1 MYDER
6 TLSRLESTAAN
17 EPESI
22 DVRALCT
29 VLGSDDAATRNR
41 AHEIRDCL
49 LENTTDPSPA
59 IDALLDCLDDHDDDC
74 RLAAVETLT
83 RFGRVWP
90 RTVASAVATELE
102 SPDVRRR
109 AAAADV
115 LGRTR
120 DGAALPYVPGLVTAL
135 EDPDDRVGALAVKA
149 LSGLADWFPAAVT
162 SAVPRVQRFLDEKW
176 LPTDDGGLRL
186 IYTRDDHE
194 PDDGGGEPDNVRLT
208 NHVPRPYER
217 TRSLLETLSLTH
229 PAALEPVLPRLRE
242 LVRSPPEGARVGL
255 SSLILTLTRVARADP
270 ATIDGVRPALE
281 RYAASDRRHVRVAA
295 RNLLTELGV
304 VIDHPEP
311 VSLPS
316 QMAVY
321 DRPKQD
327 GDDDF
332 LSGIDQRAILG
343 ELDFDTVVA
352 LLHCEEDDVRDTA
365 AWGLECGVDGYID
378 RIHDRASTFLSLLS
392 EPDDC
397 TRTHLLRI
405 LGFVVRAYPEEWT
418 PALLV
423 LTDHDDPRVRS
434 AATTLLAS
442 AAGVYPALV
451 RPHVE
456 TVAAQLSDPATGREG
471 ALSVLRSLAE
481 PMPDATTPHVSAAVD
496 ALADREP
503 RITALRFLESL
514 ARVRPAAVA
523 THADSLE
530 SLVAVLAGPSAIDD
544 RARVD
549 RTGHAEIE
557 DVDRALEVAFRV
569 CLRLASDRP
578 DAVAAIRPHAE
589 RVVDGRYYGE
599 RPARAFLTVL
609 DGGR

>member
-1 MYDER
+1 MDEER
-6 TLSRLESTAAN
+6 TLSQLESTVAD
-17 EPESI
+17 EPEAI

-29 VLGSDDAATRNR
+29 VLGSDDAETRNR
-41 AHEIRDCL
+41 AHEIRDGL

-59 IDALLDCLDDHDDDC
+59 IDALRNCLGDPDSDA
-74 RLAAVETLT
+74 RLAAVETLA
-83 RFGRVWP
+83 RFSRVWP
-90 RTVASAVATELE
+90 RQVASVAATELE

-115 LGRTR
+115 LGRTK
-120 DGAALPYVPGLVTAL
+120 DGAVLPYVLALVDAL
-135 EDPDDRVGALAVKA
+135 EDDDRVAALAVK
-149 LSGLADWFPAAVT
+149 GLASLTDWFPAAVT
-162 SAVPRVQRFLDEKW
+162 SAIPRVRRFLDEEW
-176 LPTDDGGLRL
+176 LPTDDDGLRL

-194 PDDGGGEPDNVRLT
+194 PEDGGGEPDNVRLT
-208 NHVPRPYER
+208 NRVPRPYEE
-217 TRSLLETLSLTH
+217 TRSLLETLALTH

-255 SSLILTLTRVARADP
+255 PSLLRTLTRVARHDP
-270 ATIDGVRPALE
+270 ATADGVRPTLE
-281 RYAASDRRHVRVAA
+281 RYAASDRRRVRVAA

-304 VIDHPEP
+304 EIEHPEP

-316 QMAVY
+316 QMAGY
-321 DRPKQD
+321 DRPKRD
-327 GDDDF
+327 GDDDV
-332 LSGIDQRAILG
+332 LSRIDQRAILG

-352 LLHCEEDDVRDTA
+352 LLHCEDDDVRDTA
-365 AWGLECGVDGYID
+365 AWGLECGVDGYVD
-378 RIHDRASTFLSLLS
+378 RIHGRAPTFLALLA

-397 TRTHLLRI
+397 TRTHLLQI

-418 PALLV
+418 PALLA
-423 LTDHDDPRVRS
+423 LTDHDVSRVRS

-442 AAGVYPALV
+442 AADVYPALV

-456 TVAAQLSDPATGREG
+456 TVAARLSDPATGREG

-481 PMPDATTPHVSAAVD
+481 SMPDATRPHVSAAVD

-503 RITALRFLESL
+503 RIAALRFLESL
-514 ARVRPAAVA
+514 AQVRPAAVA

-530 SLVAVLAGPSAIDD
+530 SLVAALAGPSVIDD

-549 RTGHAEIE
+549 RTGCVEIE
-557 DVDRALEVAFRV
+557 DDDKALEVAFRV
-569 CLRLASDRP
+569 CLRLARDCP
-578 DAVAAIRPHAE
+578 DAVAAIRPHAK

-599 RPARAFLTVL
+599 CPALALLTVL